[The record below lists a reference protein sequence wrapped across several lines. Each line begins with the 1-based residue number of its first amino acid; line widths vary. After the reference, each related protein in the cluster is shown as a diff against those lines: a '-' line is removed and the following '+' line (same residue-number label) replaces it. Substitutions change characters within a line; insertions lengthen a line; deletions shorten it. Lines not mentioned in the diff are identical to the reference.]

1 MSENLKRI
9 DQDLIELED
18 RLLAELRRLRKLD
31 SAEVYSH
38 IDPALHE
45 GLKLN
50 YGALLESLQATGDW
64 SNLSLKSEEQEWIED
79 RMRIVRNLLVRKL
92 PTAFLSASH
101 QEHKATSSSEFGT
114 DAHYAS
120 ELLVILDEQVA
131 RHQVDG
137 RTIEQVMQERAEF
150 NSKELSKGHAQ
161 DSRRQ
166 IAQSP
171 DEIRNKLK
179 GSTGSGGPSRF
190 ESRDLG
196 GSTSR
201 SAIPQKPASTG
212 NAGIAQSPED
222 IRKKL
227 QGSKGSGGPSTFTSR
242 DLGGSTPEAAAP
254 RKPAPEPEK
263 SRIAQSPEE
272 IRHKLAERQ
281 TSSTGKAVF
290 GSRDIEPIPDKFPAA
305 TKKKEEPPKP
315 RTGPAVFESKD
326 LSD

>member
-1 MSENLKRI
+1 
-9 DQDLIELED
+9 
-18 RLLAELRRLRKLD
+18 
-31 SAEVYSH
+31 
-38 IDPALHE
+38 
-45 GLKLN
+45 LKLT
-50 YGALLESLQATGDW
+50 YGALLESLQATGNW

-161 DSRRQ
+161 DSRRE
-166 IAQSP
+166 IAKSP

-179 GSTGSGGPSRF
+179 GSTGSGGPSKF

-212 NAGIAQSPED
+212 NAGIAQSPDD
-222 IRKKL
+222 IRKNCRARKDLADHRHLHPGTWVDPHRKL
-227 QGSKGSGGPSTFTSR
+227 QFPGNQRLNQRKAGSRRAPKKFAANSR
-242 DLGGSTPEAAAP
+242 SD
-254 RKPAPEPEK
+254 RPAPLARLFSDQGILNL
-263 SRIAQSPEE
+263 SRINFRQETKKKKNHRSP
-272 IRHKLAERQ
+272 RLDQRFSNPRTCQ
-281 TSSTGKAVF
+281 TSSP
-290 GSRDIEPIPDKFPAA
+290 GSH
-305 TKKKEEPPKP
+305 
-315 RTGPAVFESKD
+315 
-326 LSD
+326 